1 MYCLL
6 QTSYHG
12 LNVESYLTSQNL
24 TATHITYMYWHNQL
38 FKTIKSRYYFLTI
51 HDKCETILSII
62 VLKSFFREFI
72 VSSYSTFSSKGLQR
86 YSLKKDC
93 EKRLDLQTGLI
104 IYRASRAPS
113 RCWWKV
119 WLIASP

>member
-6 QTSYHG
+6 QTTSSYNG
-12 LNVESYLTSQNL
+12 LNVENYLTNQNL
-24 TATHITYMYWHNQL
+24 TATHIRYMYGTISFL
-38 FKTIKSRYYFLTI
+38 KTSHDTTFLTI
-51 HDKCETILSII
+51 HDKCKTILSII

-104 IYRASRAPS
+104 IY
-113 RCWWKV
+113 
-119 WLIASP
+119 I